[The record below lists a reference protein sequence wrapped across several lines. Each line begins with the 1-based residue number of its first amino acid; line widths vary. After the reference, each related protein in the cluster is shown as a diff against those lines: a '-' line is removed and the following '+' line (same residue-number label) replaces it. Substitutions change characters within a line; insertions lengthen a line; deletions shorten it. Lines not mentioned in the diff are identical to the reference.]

1 MKKERLNS
9 FQKTLLCIVVLIFL
23 VINIAMYI
31 LLTGRL
37 TNNFSNVSQA
47 KMIEVERYL
56 PFTDS
61 PYLAHVDTDF
71 VLEGDLPVLDGAAA
85 LVPVYG
91 AVIDSVYPAGSVTY
105 EGGVFSDD
113 NYYGE
118 NFAADSKMQY
128 HNTIRGFNALVDGNV
143 DLFFTAAPSED
154 QMKYAQE
161 KGVEI
166 VLVPIGLEGFVFFV
180 NAENPVDTLTTEQI
194 RSIYSGS
201 IRNWSEVGGPKRPIN
216 PVTRIAGSG
225 SQSVMDRFMGQLPF
239 GKKDLSTL
247 AGASIGY
254 SFRFYFQGIV
264 DNAGVKML
272 KVNGVEPSVDSIRS
286 GEYPLISEFY
296 VAYRKNDTDPAVL
309 SLVDWILSEDGQ
321 RLIEASGYVPIY

>member
-9 FQKTLLCIVVLIFL
+9 FQKTLLCIVVVTFI

-166 VLVPIGLEGFVFFV
+166 ALVPIGLEGFVFFV

>member
-9 FQKTLLCIVVLIFL
+9 FQKTLLCIVVVTFL

-91 AVIDSVYPAGSVTY
+91 AVIDSVYPVGSVTY

-166 VLVPIGLEGFVFFV
+166 ALVPIGLEGFVFFV
-180 NAENPVDTLTTEQI
+180 NAENPVDSLTTEQI

-201 IRNWSEVGGPKRPIN
+201 IRNWSEVGGTKRPIN

-225 SQSVMDRFMGQLPF
+225 SQSVMDRFMGQLPY
-239 GKKDLSTL
+239 GRKDLSTL

>member
-1 MKKERLNS
+1 M
-9 FQKTLLCIVVLIFL
+9 
-23 VINIAMYI
+23 
-31 LLTGRL
+31 
-37 TNNFSNVSQA
+37 
-47 KMIEVERYL
+47 
-56 PFTDS
+56 
-61 PYLAHVDTDF
+61 
-71 VLEGDLPVLDGAAA
+71 
-85 LVPVYG
+85 
-91 AVIDSVYPAGSVTY
+91 
-105 EGGVFSDD
+105 
-113 NYYGE
+113 
-118 NFAADSKMQY
+118 
-128 HNTIRGFNALVDGNV
+128 
-143 DLFFTAAPSED
+143 
-154 QMKYAQE
+154 
-161 KGVEI
+161 
-166 VLVPIGLEGFVFFV
+166 FFV

>member
-9 FQKTLLCIVVLIFL
+9 FQKTLLCIVVVTFI

-166 VLVPIGLEGFVFFV
+166 ALVPIGLEGFVFFV

-254 SFRFYFQGIV
+254 SVRFYFQGIV